1 MTVFDSFR
9 LDGKRALICG
19 GSRGLGRAMAKAL
32 AEAGADLLLTGR
44 DAAALETA
52 AEELRGLGREV
63 WCLSGDMGDPEDA
76 ERLCQAALALG
87 PVDILINNVGGRRLG
102 DPVTAQS
109 TEDFRRLM
117 DLNLTSTF
125 VAIRTIGA
133 AMVARGQGRIINTAS
148 ISAFAVLKGTGGR
161 HYEAAKA
168 AVVQLT
174 RAVAVDFAATGVTVN
189 AICPG
194 IFMTEPNQRW
204 AREKPEMM
212 EKLLEAIPMGRAG
225 EPDEIG
231 PLALYL
237 ASDASR
243 YMTGAVLV
251 LDGGRSI

>member
-1 MTVFDSFR
+1 MSVQDSFN
-9 LDGKRALICG
+9 LSGQRALICG
-19 GSRGLGRAMAKAL
+19 GSRGLGRAMAQAL
-32 AEAGADLLLTGR
+32 AEAGADLVLTGR
-44 DAAALETA
+44 DETSLEAACADLRALGGK
-52 AEELRGLGREV
+52 AEALV
-63 WCLSGDMGDPEDA
+63 GDMGDPEAA
-76 ERLCQAALALG
+76 EGLCQQVLASG
-87 PVDILINNVGGRRLG
+87 PVDILINNVGGRRQG
-102 DPVTAQS
+102 DPITSAS

-125 VAIRTIGA
+125 VAIRTIGG
-133 AMVARGQGRIINTAS
+133 AMVARGRGRIINTAS
-148 ISAFAVLKGTGGR
+148 ISAFTVLRGTGGR

-174 RAVAVDFAATGVTVN
+174 RSVAVDFAQTGVTVN

-204 AREKPEMM
+204 AREKTEMM

-225 EPDEIG
+225 KPEEIG

-237 ASDASR
+237 ASDASA